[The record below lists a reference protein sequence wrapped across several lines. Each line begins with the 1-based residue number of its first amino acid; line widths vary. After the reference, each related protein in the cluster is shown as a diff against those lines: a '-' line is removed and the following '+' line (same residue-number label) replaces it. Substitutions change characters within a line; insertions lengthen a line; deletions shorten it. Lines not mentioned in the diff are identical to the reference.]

1 VFFGKINYYLEF
13 QNFANQPFLVLKL
26 VFNKKKTEKTSC
38 NHCRSHASSK
48 QQATNNKRINKM
60 KERRKEK
67 IVSSSTQSIA
77 F

>member
-48 QQATNNKRINKM
+48 QQTTSALIK
-60 KERRKEK
+60 
-67 IVSSSTQSIA
+67 
-77 F
+77 

>member
-1 VFFGKINYYLEF
+1 M
-13 QNFANQPFLVLKL
+13 
-26 VFNKKKTEKTSC
+26 KKTPVII
-38 NHCRSHASSK
+38 ADPM
-48 QQATNNKRINKM
+48 QATNNKRINKM